1 VIDLVVPES
10 PAPQGSPTE
19 EQQ

>member
-1 VIDLVVPES
+1 VIDLVVLES
-10 PAPQGSPTE
+10 PAPQGSPAE